1 MLTLGI
7 ICPCYNEE
15 DVLCTSAKVLSNY
28 LNQLVNKNKISK
40 DSFVLLVN
48 DGSKDKTWKIIN
60 NLYNQ
65 KSYFKGLNL
74 ASNVGHQNA
83 IMAGMMTAKDK
94 CDAIITMDVDL
105 QDDINAIEEMIDYY
119 EKGYDIVYGVK
130 KSREAD
136 SFFKK
141 NTAIMFYKLQ
151 KSMGINSI
159 YNHADFRLLSN
170 RALNQLSKY
179 KERNLYL
186 RGIIPM
192 MGYPSATVDDYIK
205 KRTAGSSK
213 YTLNKMLKL
222 ALDGITSFSIKPISL
237 IVCMGLM
244 CILICIIMLL
254 HSLYVYFT
262 GQTIPGWTSIMI
274 SIWFLGGLLLLSVG
288 TIGIYIGKIYIE
300 IKNRPLYNIETLLW
314 D

>member
-15 DVLCTSAKVLSNY
+15 EVLYTSAEILSNY

-40 DSFVLLVN
+40 HSFVLLVN
-48 DGSKDKTWKIIN
+48 DGSKDKTWEIIN

-65 KSYFKGLNL
+65 RSYFKGVNL

-105 QDDINAIEEMIDYY
+105 QDDIYAIEQMIDYY

-130 KSREAD
+130 KSRDAD

-141 NTAIMFYKLQ
+141 STAITFYKLQ
-151 KSMGINSI
+151 KVMGIKSI

-170 RALNQLSKY
+170 RALRQLSKY

-205 KRTAGSSK
+205 KRMAGSSK
-213 YTLNKMLKL
+213 YTLKKMLTL

-237 IVCMGLM
+237 IVYMGLI
-244 CILICIIMLL
+244 CILICCYYIPYMFFLL
-254 HSLYVYFT
+254 DKQY
-262 GQTIPGWTSIMI
+262 QD
-274 SIWFLGGLLLLSVG
+274 GLH
-288 TIGIYIGKIYIE
+288 
-300 IKNRPLYNIETLLW
+300 
-314 D
+314 

>member
-1 MLTLGI
+1 
-7 ICPCYNEE
+7 
-15 DVLCTSAKVLSNY
+15 
-28 LNQLVNKNKISK
+28 
-40 DSFVLLVN
+40 
-48 DGSKDKTWKIIN
+48 
-60 NLYNQ
+60 
-65 KSYFKGLNL
+65 
-74 ASNVGHQNA
+74 
-83 IMAGMMTAKDK
+83 MTAKDK

-105 QDDINAIEEMIDYY
+105 QDDIYAIEQMIDYY

-130 KSREAD
+130 KSRDAD

-141 NTAIMFYKLQ
+141 STAITFYKLQ
-151 KSMGINSI
+151 KVMGIKSI

-170 RALNQLSKY
+170 RALRQLSKY

-205 KRTAGSSK
+205 KRMAGSSK
-213 YTLNKMLKL
+213 YTLKKMLTL

-237 IVCMGLM
+237 IVYMGLI
-244 CILICIIMLL
+244 CILICIMMLL
-254 HSLYVYFT
+254 HTLYVFFT
-262 GQTIPGWTSIMI
+262 GQTIPGWTSLMI
-274 SIWFLGGLLLLSVG
+274 SIWFLGGLLLVSIG

-300 IKNRPLYNIETLLW
+300 IKNRPLYNIEKLLW